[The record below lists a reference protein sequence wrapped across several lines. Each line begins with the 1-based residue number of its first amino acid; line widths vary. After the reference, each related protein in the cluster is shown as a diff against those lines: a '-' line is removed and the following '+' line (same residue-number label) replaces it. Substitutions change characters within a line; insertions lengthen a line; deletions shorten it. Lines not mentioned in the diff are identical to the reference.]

1 MVLLHNI
8 LSILMITS
16 MGIFGLTI
24 TVGIFIIC
32 YFKNE
37 NKNNSRH
44 LEDFFI
50 IFFHQNKLTRKGRYV
65 QKLVR
70 RVLIGSLLVLF
81 GAFGVAHTFGI

>member
-37 NKNNSRH
+37 NKNNSRY

-81 GAFGVAHTFGI
+81 GAFGVAHIFGI

>member
-1 MVLLHNI
+1 
-8 LSILMITS
+8 MITS
-16 MGIFGLTI
+16 TGLFGLTI

-32 YFKNE
+32 YFKKE
-37 NKNNSRH
+37 NKNNSRY

-81 GAFGVAHTFGI
+81 GAFGVAHTSGI

>member
-1 MVLLHNI
+1 
-8 LSILMITS
+8 MITS
-16 MGIFGLTI
+16 MGVFGLTI

-37 NKNNSRH
+37 NKNNSRY
-44 LEDFFI
+44 LEGLFI
-50 IFFHQNKLTRKGRYV
+50 IFFHQNKLTKKGRDV

-70 RVLIGSLLVLF
+70 RILIGSLLVMF

>member
-1 MVLLHNI
+1 LINDI
-8 LSILMITS
+8 LGFVMITS
-16 MGIFGLTI
+16 TGLFGLTI

-32 YFKNE
+32 YFKKE
-37 NKNNSRH
+37 NKNNSRY

-81 GAFGVAHTFGI
+81 GAFGVAHTSGI

>member
-1 MVLLHNI
+1 
-8 LSILMITS
+8 MITS
-16 MGIFGLTI
+16 MGVFGLTI

-37 NKNNSRH
+37 NKNNSRY

-50 IFFHQNKLTRKGRYV
+50 IFFHQNKLTKKGRDV

-70 RVLIGSLLVLF
+70 RILIGSLLVMF